1 MTNHSRIAAAAL
13 AAITI
18 LVVLS
23 SSVFIIEHAD
33 HDCTGEDC
41 PICEQLY
48 ACAQNLKN
56 LAAAVAVVMAM
67 IAFGFA
73 VVTSVADEPSS
84 KIANNGATGV
94 ISMCGE

>member
-41 PICEQLY
+41 PICEQIY
-48 ACAQNLKN
+48 ACEQNLKN
-56 LAAAVAVVMAM
+56 LAAAVAVVMAI

-73 VVTSVADEPSS
+73 VQAVMGQAKYAYIPHTPVNLKVKLS
-84 KIANNGATGV
+84 N
-94 ISMCGE
+94 